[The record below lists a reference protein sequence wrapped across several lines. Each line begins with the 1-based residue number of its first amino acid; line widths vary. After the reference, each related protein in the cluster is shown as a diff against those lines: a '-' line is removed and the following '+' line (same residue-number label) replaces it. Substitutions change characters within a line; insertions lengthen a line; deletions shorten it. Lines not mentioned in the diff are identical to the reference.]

1 MKSLLQL
8 SFLPQSVDLGLL
20 LLRLVLGLTML
31 FNHGL
36 AKLKGFSTIAPK
48 FLPVLG
54 SGEIGLALAVFAEVG
69 CAGLLVLGLFTRF
82 AALALSITMAVA
94 FFVVHKASLETG
106 PGSGEL
112 ALLYLV
118 GFLTI
123 VFAGAG
129 KFSADKN

>member
-54 SGEIGLALAVFAEVG
+54 SGEIGLGLAVFAEVG
-69 CAGLLVLGLFTRF
+69 CAALLVLGLFTRF
-82 AALALSITMAVA
+82 AALILAVTMAVA
-94 FFVVHKASLETG
+94 FFVVHKASL
-106 PGSGEL
+106 SGEMSGEM